1 MKSRLWVSVLFVA
14 LLALAVF
21 AARHAQSLVRHTAA
35 AGTSPVVI
43 DVRTPAEPA
52 KPLWFP
58 AGGTSPSGEALAVNS
73 RYLMRNGKPWFPVM
87 GEFQYS
93 RYPEAEWEEEIL
105 KMKSGGIEIVSTY
118 VFWIHHE
125 EIKGQFDWSG
135 QRDLR
140 KFIELCAKHKMYVW
154 VRIGPWDHGECRN
167 GGFPDWL
174 VNLCPTRQL
183 DPVYMDR
190 VKKFFEQIGAQ
201 LKGTMWK
208 DGGPIIG
215 VQVENEYSARGPG
228 KGADY
233 LLALR
238 KLGIDAGMDA
248 PFYTITGWDDAVVP
262 SRDFIPLYSGYEE
275 QFWSRSLAVLP
286 PNPNYFFTPIRDDK
300 NVGDD
305 LHSKRPDIDALD
317 AAYPYLTTEMGG
329 GMELSYHRRPRI
341 EADDIA
347 AMDLVKLGDGVSMY
361 GYYMFQGG
369 VQPDGKLSTLTESQA
384 TGYLNDVPIKSYDFQ
399 APLGEFGQMRA
410 SFRATKIFHQFLSD
424 FGESLAPMAPY
435 FPATMPANKNDTATP
450 RVAARWGDGRGFIF
464 INGYQRLHPLPE
476 RKGLQVS
483 LETPSGAIVVPRR
496 PVDVPGGVYSIWP
509 VNLDLG
515 PTTLR
520 YATAQPLM
528 HLREPDTYV
537 FFAWPGVT
545 SEFAI
550 EDKPGV
556 TIHVS
561 GARVERE
568 GGVVYISLDA
578 AGGASDSGSSAEA
591 LPVIQVR
598 GENGAATQILLLTR
612 EQALNAWKAKLGG
625 KERLLISKADVY
637 FERDVI
643 HLRASDPAKLQVSV
657 FPPMKSA
664 PAGLRAT
671 GSEGVLARYEASPRP
686 APMQLAAKVE
696 DEAQADDPPP
706 LKIGNDVPLMPEES
720 TWEKAAR
727 WKIQVPELGT
737 QNGVMLNI
745 RYAGDMARIYV
756 GGKLFD
762 DNFYNG
768 TAWQIGLWRI
778 PSQELSRGI
787 ELKILPLRQ
796 DSPIY
801 LPDGARPTAFKDG
814 QAVRLEGV
822 DLAPGY
828 EIKVDFGHQP

>member
-1 MKSRLWVSVLFVA
+1 MKSRLWTCVLLVA
-14 LLALAVF
+14 LVALAAF
-21 AARHAQSLVRHTAA
+21 AARHALRRAHAA
-35 AGTSPVVI
+35 ASPILI
-43 DVRTPAEPA
+43 DVRAPSEPA

-58 AGGTSPSGEALAVNS
+58 AGGTSPGGEALGVNS
-73 RYLMRNGKPWFPVM
+73 RFLTRNGKPWFPVM

-105 KMKSGGIEIVSTY
+105 KMKSGGIEIISTY

-125 EIKGQFDWSG
+125 EVQGQFDWSG
-135 QRDLR
+135 QRNLR

-233 LLALR
+233 IVALR
-238 KLGIDAGMDA
+238 KFGIEAGMDA

-286 PNPNYFFTPIRDDK
+286 PNSNYFFTPIRCDE
-300 NVGDD
+300 NIGDD
-305 LHSKRPDIDALD
+305 LRSKRPDIDVLD
-317 AAYPYLTTEMGG
+317 APYPYLTTEMGG

-341 EADDIA
+341 EADDVA

-369 VQPDGKLSTLTESQA
+369 VQPDGKLSTLVESQA
-384 TGYLNDVPIKSYDFQ
+384 TGYLNDVPLKSYDFQ

-435 FPATMPANKNDTATP
+435 FPAAMPTSKADTATP
-450 RVAARWGDGRGFIF
+450 RLAARWGDGRGFIF

-476 RKGLQVS
+476 RTGLQVS
-483 LETPSGAIVVPRR
+483 LQTSSGTIAIPRR
-496 PVDVPGGVYSIWP
+496 PVDVPSGGYMIWP
-509 VNLDLG
+509 ANLDLG

-528 HLREPDTYV
+528 HLREPDTFV
-537 FFAWPGVT
+537 FFAWPGMA

-556 TIHVS
+556 AIHVS
-561 GARVERE
+561 GAKVERE
-568 GGVVYISLDA
+568 GGVLYISSTAPNGDL
-578 AGGASDSGSSAEA
+578 AGSGDTAP
-591 LPVIQVR
+591 LIRIQA
-598 GENGAATQILLLTR
+598 ENGASTQILLLTR
-612 EQALNAWKAKLGG
+612 EQALNAWKARLGG
-625 KERLLISKADVY
+625 KERLLISQADVY
-637 FERDVI
+637 FDSEEM
-643 HLRASDPAKLQVSV
+643 HLSATDPAKLQVSV
-657 FPPMKSA
+657 FPPMATA

-671 GSEGVLARYEASPRP
+671 GSDGAFARYQASPPP
-686 APMQLAAKVE
+686 AMVQLEAKVE
-696 DEAQADDPPP
+696 EESQADDPPP
-706 LKIGNDVPLMPEES
+706 LKIGHDVPLIPEES

-727 WKIQVPELGT
+727 WKIQVPELGAR
-737 QNGVMLNI
+737 NAVMLNI
-745 RYAGDMARIYV
+745 RYAGDMARIYA

-768 TAWQIGLWRI
+768 STWQIGLWRI
-778 PSQELSRGI
+778 PPQELTRGI

-801 LPDGARPTAFKDG
+801 LPDGARPTTFKER
-814 QAVRLEGV
+814 QAVQLESV
-822 DLAPGY
+822 DLAPEY
-828 EIKVDFGHQP
+828 EIKVNFGHQP